1 MPPQCK
7 EQCKLEIKERF
18 RNLLNLLTTV
28 PQLGP
33 RMVRT
38 LLRLVNKPSHNQ
50 HRYPDAVVDA
60 PVPFAKRGIQ
70 GPPNIDAMGNVNT
83 STDDAM
89 QAAMQANVDTSDPSL
104 IDRGIASAGNVM
116 DMIRN
121 AIPDARGYASSPG
134 EAKSQFTKSFL
145 GPALQVDPQK
155 LAASLQDDPNINV
168 IPDFEVASS
177 VSYTGQ

>member
-1 MPPQCK
+1 MVVLILIPPQFK
-7 EQCKLEIKERF
+7 EQCKLEIKERLELAKPV
-18 RNLLNLLTTV
+18 NY
-28 PQLGP
+28 GAAA
-33 RMVRT
+33 RT
-38 LLRLVNKPSHNQ
+38 PDGQNALRLARQAIAQSTQ
-50 HRYPDAVVDA
+50 ISTDAVVDA

-89 QAAMQANVDTSDPSL
+89 QAAMQANVDTSGPSL
-104 IDRGIASAGNVM
+104 IDRGIASAGIM

-145 GPALQVDPQK
+145 GPALQVDPAK
-155 LAASLQDDPNINV
+155 TSCI
-168 IPDFEVASS
+168 SS
-177 VSYTGQ
+177 R